1 MLARVALIGYGLAG
15 SVFHAPL
22 IDAEPGLELAAIV
35 TADEER
41 RAQARAAYPEAQ
53 LLASPDEIWAARD
66 RVELV
71 VVAAAN
77 RAHVPL
83 ARASIAAGLPVVVD
97 KPLAATAAE
106 ARELVAAAREAGVP
120 LTVFQNR
127 RWDGDLLTVRRL
139 LEAGELGRVH
149 RFESRF
155 ERFRPEPK
163 AGWREAADP
172 AEGGGVLLDLGA
184 HLIDQALLLFG
195 AATHVYAELDT
206 RRGAARVE
214 DDTFVALTHASGVR
228 SHLWMSALAADLG
241 PRMRVLGDRAAYV
254 KWGLDGQED
263 ALRGGASP
271 AGDPAWG
278 AEPAERHGELVAGV
292 ERAPVGTE
300 PGAWPAFYAQVAA
313 ALRGDGVM
321 PVDPAD
327 AVRVLEV
334 IEAARRSALSVP
346 APTPGR

>member
-1 MLARVALIGYGLAG
+1 MPARVALIGYGLAG

-22 IDAEPGLELAAIV
+22 IVAEPGLELAAIV
-35 TADEER
+35 TANDAR
-41 RAQARAAYPEAQ
+41 RTQARGAHPAAQ
-53 LLASPDEIWAARD
+53 LLGSPDEVWAARD
-66 RVELV
+66 RFDLV

-77 RAHVPL
+77 RAHVSL
-83 ARASIAAGLPVVVD
+83 ARAAIEAGLPVVVD

-106 ARELVAAAREAGVP
+106 ARELMGAARAAGVP

-127 RWDGDLLTVRRL
+127 RWDGDLLTVQRVL
-139 LEAGELGRVH
+139 TAGELGRVH

-172 AEGGGVLLDLGA
+172 SEGGGVLLDLGA

-206 RRGAARVE
+206 RRAAARVE
-214 DDTFVALTHASGVR
+214 DDAFVAITHASGVR
-228 SHLWMSALAADLG
+228 SHLWMSAIAADLG

-254 KWGLDGQED
+254 KWGLDAQED
-263 ALRGGASP
+263 ALRAGASP

-278 AEPAERHGELVAGV
+278 AEPAERHGELVAGH
-292 ERAPVGTE
+292 ERRPVGTE

-313 ALRGDGVM
+313 ALRGEGPM
-321 PVDPAD
+321 PVDAAD
-327 AVRVLEV
+327 AVRTLEV
-334 IEAARRSALSVP
+334 IGAARRSALSAP
-346 APTPGR
+346 APTPA

>member
-1 MLARVALIGYGLAG
+1 MPARVALIGYGLAG

-22 IDAEPGLELAAIV
+22 IEAEPGLELAAIV
-35 TADEER
+35 TANEER
-41 RAQARAAYPEAQ
+41 RAQARAAYPDVQ
-53 LLASPDEIWAARD
+53 LLAPADELWAARD
-66 RVELV
+66 RYDLV

-83 ARASIAAGLPVVVD
+83 ARAAIEAGFPVVVD
-97 KPLAATAAE
+97 KPLAATAAQ
-106 ARELVAAAREAGVP
+106 ARELTAAARAAGVP

-139 LEAGELGRVH
+139 LDAGELGRVH

-163 AGWREAADP
+163 AGWREAPDP

-214 DDTFVALTHASGVR
+214 DDAFVAITHASGVR
-228 SHLWMSALAADLG
+228 SHLWMSAIAADLG

-271 AGDPAWG
+271 AGDAAWG
-278 AEPAERHGELVAGV
+278 AEPADRHGELVAGV

-313 ALRGDGVM
+313 ALRGDGPM

-334 IEAARRSALSVP
+334 IEAARRSALSAP